1 MKKLLVTLSFLFY
14 AVWSFGQVEFTKDVF
29 LSKMELFQKD
39 AVKAFQTQCVSNFM
53 SGGSEESV
61 GDLNRMI
68 EMFSRFR
75 IKERTFTKDLNVRQF
90 ESTGVV
96 TGQQYTVFERKDGTT
111 FIQDAYITYVFVKH
125 DNDWKLA
132 YYSQRKK

>member
-1 MKKLLVTLSFLFY
+1 MKKPLVTLSFLLC
-14 AVWSFGQVEFTKDVF
+14 AVWSFAQGEFTKNVF

-68 EMFSRFR
+68 EMFNNFKV
-75 IKERTFTKDLNVRQF
+75 KERTFKDLNVRQF

-96 TGQQYTVFERKDGTT
+96 TGQQNTVFERKDGTT
-111 FIQDAYITYVFVKH
+111 FSQDVYITYAFVKN
-125 DNDWKLA
+125 DNDWKMA